1 MLGND
6 AGTITMQVGINNTAN
21 DQVSV
26 TFAKTDSTALGVT
39 YGALEN
45 QRDTFVGRVTMLLDA
60 DGELLLEYVDSID
73 VGEHPAKVLEDC
85 EALFGG

>member
-1 MLGND
+1 
-6 AGTITMQVGINNTAN
+6 
-21 DQVSV
+21 
-26 TFAKTDSTALGVT
+26 VT